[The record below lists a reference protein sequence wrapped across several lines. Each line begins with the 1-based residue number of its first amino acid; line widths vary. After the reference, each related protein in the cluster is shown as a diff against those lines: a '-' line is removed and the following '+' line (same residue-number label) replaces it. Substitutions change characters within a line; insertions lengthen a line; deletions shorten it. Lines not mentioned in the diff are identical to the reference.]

1 MAEIDRVD
9 LFHHDLCGRLRRGR
23 SMAVFLLVTAHHD
36 IAVSAD
42 GAFAAKASPSAAT
55 HLVCD
60 TESF

>member
-1 MAEIDRVD
+1 
-9 LFHHDLCGRLRRGR
+9 
-23 SMAVFLLVTAHHD
+23 MAVFLLVTAHHD